1 MSRTCEVTGRG
12 TATGGNIARRGLAK
26 SKGGVG
32 RRTTGNT
39 KRKFKVNVQKK
50 RLWVQELGEYVT
62 VKLSTRALRTVVK
75 NGAYPTLIKAGLI
88 KPKRSSKATA
98 EA

>member
-12 TATGGNIARRGLAK
+12 TAVGGSIARRGLAK

-32 RRTTGNT
+32 RRTTGHT

-50 RLWVQELGEYVT
+50 RVWVPELGEYVT
-62 VKLSTRALRTVVK
+62 VKLSTRALRTIAK
-75 NGAYPTLIKAGLI
+75 NGAYPTLIKAGVI
-88 KPKRSSKATA
+88 KPKRSKG
-98 EA
+98 